1 MMGASVCDL
10 FPVPFLP
17 ASTGWL
23 QGEGRAET
31 GIEKLNL
38 SWEPGRGCSS
48 GRLVW
53 KEAALVAAP
62 ELVSSLGNEVSL
74 RWRSSWLE
82 FPHSAALL
90 GGTRRDPPEPEAR
103 PGEMPETQNRPH
115 YLNSFLYLRVKIKIY
130 VYFT

>member
-53 KEAALVAAP
+53 KEAALVAA
-62 ELVSSLGNEVSL
+62 
-74 RWRSSWLE
+74 RSSFPPLE
-82 FPHSAALL
+82 MRSHHGGGAPGWNFPTA
-90 GGTRRDPPEPEAR
+90 PPC
-103 PGEMPETQNRPH
+103 
-115 YLNSFLYLRVKIKIY
+115 
-130 VYFT
+130 